1 METDAQQM
9 FDRLDILISLREYPE
24 ARKILINK
32 GRELLRKDNLLDENA
47 PEEQKSAEEMTEE
60 LQSSVRIL
68 QIRVAR
74 LLAEHTNTETK
85 LRERISYLES
95 KLRKYAV
102 LAKEKEA
109 QLEDENSNQFE
120 DEGN

>member
-1 METDAQQM
+1 
-9 FDRLDILISLREYPE
+9 
-24 ARKILINK
+24 
-32 GRELLRKDNLLDENA
+32 
-47 PEEQKSAEEMTEE
+47 
-60 LQSSVRIL
+60 
-68 QIRVAR
+68 
-74 LLAEHTNTETK
+74 
-85 LRERISYLES
+85 LES